1 MKSKTRVT
9 QVIDTLQQITNDA
22 TTANDII
29 LHNMRKKLLD
39 MLVLEC
45 NKISSQPQ
53 NPLNPILALATHLD
67 DPTAQN
73 IGKTFEQKIS
83 KNQDTLNTLQSKLAL
98 VKPKLVS
105 KDTIK
110 DTLQVSYNDV
120 IIVVQ
125 QLHKFGLESAL
136 DFILF
141 GKIRISFTKS

>member
-1 MKSKTRVT
+1 LKSKTRVT

-22 TTANDII
+22 TTANDVI

-39 MLVLEC
+39 MLVLEY
-45 NKISSQPQ
+45 NKISLQPQ
-53 NPLNPILALATHLD
+53 NPLNSILALATHLD

-73 IGKTFEQKIS
+73 IGKTFEQKITN
-83 KNQDTLNTLQSKLAL
+83 NQDTLNTLQSKLDL
-98 VKPKLVS
+98 VKSKLNSNPKDLR
-105 KDTIK
+105 
-110 DTLQVSYNDV
+110 QVSCNDV
-120 IIVVQ
+120 IIAIE